1 MKDAQKL
8 IGQVQGLLENSS
20 DAASLKA
27 AVLRLAGALEDAL
40 KEIASLHQE
49 IDELNEYVSRIDDDL
64 GELELMH
71 DDEAEDYEDYFGL
84 DDDEDE
90 DDAFD
95 DEDDEEDE
103 DEEDEEDEDDEDED
117 DGKATRTVF
126 SIWHRDDKKDDPE

>member
-1 MKDAQKL
+1 MKDAQRL

-20 DAASLKA
+20 DAVSLKT

-84 DDDEDE
+84 DVDEDE
-90 DDAFD
+90 DDEFD

-103 DEEDEEDEDDEDED
+103 DEEDEEDDEDEG

-126 SIWHRDDKKDDPE
+126 RIWHGDDKKDDPE